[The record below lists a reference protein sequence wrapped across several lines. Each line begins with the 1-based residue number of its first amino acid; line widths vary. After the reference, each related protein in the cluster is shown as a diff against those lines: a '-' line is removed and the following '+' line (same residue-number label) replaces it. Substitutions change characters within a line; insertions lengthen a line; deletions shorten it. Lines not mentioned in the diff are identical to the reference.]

1 MLQQNHPFLAAEILA
16 EESYSG
22 ILGDPRTQRFIDRV
36 VETEVA
42 SATLESLDVLA
53 AIECLENRILQSPRV
68 PLTGKTMVNEEELLE
83 QLDSIRLNLP
93 EIVVTAHEIVRYKEH
108 LIQSAQQ
115 QAQQIIAEANQR
127 AYQVANELGIIDRA
141 EQEAM
146 QMREIAI
153 SECDRLR
160 QQTILEAQRLSDLN
174 SQEMERLRARVT
186 QECQQVQNGADEY
199 ADRVLHEMEDRLT
212 DILQVIQHGRNRL
225 NPECAHTNPQLKTTQ
240 IAPLPGSNHSR

>member
-1 MLQQNHPFLAAEILA
+1 MLQQNHPFLADEI
-16 EESYSG
+16 YSG
-22 ILGDPRTQRFIDRV
+22 ILGDSRTQRFIDRAI
-36 VETEVA
+36 ETEIA
-42 SATLESLDVLA
+42 PATFESLDVFA
-53 AIECLENRILQSPRV
+53 AIEGLETRILQSPRV

-93 EIVVTAHEIVRYKEH
+93 EIVVTAQEIVNYREH

-141 EQEAM
+141 EQEAR
-146 QMREIAI
+146 QIEEIALA
-153 SECDRLR
+153 ECDRLR
-160 QQTILEAQRLSDLN
+160 QQTILEAQSLRDLN

-186 QECQQVQNGADEY
+186 SECQQIQAGADEY

-212 DILQVIQHGRNRL
+212 DILQVIQRGRNRL
-225 NPECAHTNPQLKTTQ
+225 NPERTGTNPDRKLQ
-240 IAPLPGSNHSR
+240 

>member
-1 MLQQNHPFLAAEILA
+1 MLQQKHQFLADEILA
-16 EESYSG
+16 EEGYSS

-42 SATLESLDVLA
+42 PATLESLDVLA
-53 AIECLENRILQSPRV
+53 AIECLETRILQSPRV

-93 EIVVTAHEIVRYKEH
+93 EIVVTAHEIVSYKEH
-108 LIQSAQQ
+108 LIQAAQQ

-141 EQEAM
+141 EQEAR
-146 QMREIAI
+146 QIEQIAI
-153 SECDRLR
+153 AECDRLR
-160 QQTILEAQRLSDLN
+160 QQTIAEAQRLSELN
-174 SQEMERLRARVT
+174 SQEMERLRARVMS
-186 QECQQVQNGADEY
+186 ECQQVQDGADAY

-212 DILQVIQHGRNRL
+212 DILNVIQRGRNRL
-225 NPECAHTNPQLKTTQ
+225 NPESTGTNPQQKPQQQ
-240 IAPLPGSNHSR
+240 ISPSPR

>member
-1 MLQQNHPFLAAEILA
+1 MLQQNHPFLADEI
-16 EESYSG
+16 YSG
-22 ILGDPRTQRFIDRV
+22 ILGDSRTQRFIDRAI
-36 VETEVA
+36 ETEIA
-42 SATLESLDVLA
+42 PATFESLDVFA
-53 AIECLENRILQSPRV
+53 AIEGLETRILQSPRV

-93 EIVVTAHEIVRYKEH
+93 EIVVNAQEIVNYREH

-141 EQEAM
+141 EQQARQIE
-146 QMREIAI
+146 EIAI
-153 SECDRLR
+153 AECDRLR
-160 QQTILEAQRLSDLN
+160 QQTILETQRLSDLH

-186 QECQQVQNGADEY
+186 SECQQIQAGADEY

-212 DILQVIQHGRNRL
+212 DILQVIKRGRNRL
-225 NPECAHTNPQLKTTQ
+225 NPESTGTNPQQKSQQQ
-240 IAPLPGSNHSR
+240 ISPSPR